1 VINKQEIV
9 NGIQYLVNSCYNILN
24 ERTSEVMK
32 VKDNTS
38 VQKKESF
45 LEKKTKKGLEKNK
58 KRFIKE

>member
-58 KRFIKE
+58 KRLI

>member
-24 ERTSEVMK
+24 ERNSEVMK

-58 KRFIKE
+58 KRLI

>member
-1 VINKQEIV
+1 VISKQEIV
-9 NGIQYLVNSCYNILN
+9 NGIHYLVNSCYNILN

-58 KRFIKE
+58 KRLI

>member
-45 LEKKTKKGLEKNK
+45 LEKKKKKDWRKIKND
-58 KRFIKE
+58 

>member
-58 KRFIKE
+58 KRFI